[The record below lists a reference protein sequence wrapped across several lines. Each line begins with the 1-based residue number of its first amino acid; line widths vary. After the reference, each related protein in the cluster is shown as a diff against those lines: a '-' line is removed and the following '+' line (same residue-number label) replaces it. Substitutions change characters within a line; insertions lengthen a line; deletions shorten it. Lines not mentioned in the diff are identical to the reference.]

1 MGVIECRTE
10 TIQTHKG
17 GHLAA
22 LMRLYV

>member
-1 MGVIECRTE
+1 VIECRTE

-17 GHLAA
+17 GQMAA